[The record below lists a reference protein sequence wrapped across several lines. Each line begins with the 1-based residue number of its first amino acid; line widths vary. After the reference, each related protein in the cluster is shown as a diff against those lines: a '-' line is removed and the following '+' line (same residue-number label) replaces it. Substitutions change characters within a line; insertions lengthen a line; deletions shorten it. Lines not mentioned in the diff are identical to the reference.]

1 MSVSST
7 TSVSLGI
14 STAVTSEGTTT
25 SESEIYTLDLALTLD
40 TGGVEGDDGMML
52 LAGGDAIALGENT
65 LATGSVTAVLS
76 DGGSATEVYASAS
89 FNAVAVSGEDGG
101 AFASAISFAEVSGGA
116 DYSFSMSYTT
126 THTTVQDGTT
136 VTSQSSGT
144 TVYALDIDL
153 SGTDGATAAD
163 AGLET
168 EPTAPPAETS
178 DALVLPEDWWWDDCD
193 PYAMLDGNVAYFDV
207 LAVAYGDNTSI
218 QVDAFAFAIEDA
230 LSNVTVVVFAAVE

>member
-116 DYSFSMSYTT
+116 DTRVRTMRSRSM
-126 THTTVQDGTT
+126 H
-136 VTSQSSGT
+136 
-144 TVYALDIDL
+144 
-153 SGTDGATAAD
+153 
-163 AGLET
+163 
-168 EPTAPPAETS
+168 
-178 DALVLPEDWWWDDCD
+178 
-193 PYAMLDGNVAYFDV
+193 
-207 LAVAYGDNTSI
+207 GD
-218 QVDAFAFAIEDA
+218 
-230 LSNVTVVVFAAVE
+230 AVE